1 MPIFYAYTHFLNT
14 FRKLILK
21 FISLLLK
28 NTFKSSKIQKKFSEK
43 DSAHKVYELLYNSRG
58 RSRTLAT
65 SKRKKHCYGSILI
78 HTVFY
83 NCCSIWFLYC
93 FSVWYYAIP
102 KTLLFLIWIYFLY
115 NISSKWIGTSTRT
128 IFETSD
134 VALISALETMLLK
147 NAFMYEKF
155 LNSNTVTSTGIFLIN
170 FFSTQMV
177 AYFSTRRKIFC
188 ISSLMAYRPPRFRRE
203 TNFCFRNVSLFVSL
217 HAEVKSYFFN
227 F

>member
-1 MPIFYAYTHFLNT
+1 MSFCTTVEVDLGLLQHLRERNT
-14 FRKLILK
+14 VMAPYLYIQC
-21 FISLLLK
+21 FIIVAL
-28 NTFKSSKIQKKFSEK
+28 F
-43 DSAHKVYELLYNSRG
+43 DS
-58 RSRTLAT
+58 
-65 SKRKKHCYGSILI
+65 
-78 HTVFY
+78 
-83 NCCSIWFLYC
+83 LYC

-115 NISSKWIGTSTRT
+115 NISSKWSGTSTRT

-147 NAFMYEKF
+147 NAFMYKKF
-155 LNSNTVTSTGIFLIN
+155 LNSNTVSSTSIFLIK
-170 FFSTQMV
+170 FFSTRV
-177 AYFSTRRKIFC
+177 VTYFSTRRKIFC

>member
-1 MPIFYAYTHFLNT
+1 MSFCTTAEVDLGLLQHLRERNT
-14 FRKLILK
+14 VMAPYLYIQY
-21 FISLLLK
+21 FIIVAL
-28 NTFKSSKIQKKFSEK
+28 F
-43 DSAHKVYELLYNSRG
+43 DS
-58 RSRTLAT
+58 
-65 SKRKKHCYGSILI
+65 
-78 HTVFY
+78 
-83 NCCSIWFLYC
+83 LYC

-155 LNSNTVTSTGIFLIN
+155 LNSNTVSSTSIFLIN

-188 ISSLMAYRPPRFRRE
+188 ISSLMANTPPRFSGD
-203 TNFCFRNVSLFVSL
+203 TNFWFRNVSIFDSKHV
-217 HAEVKSYFFN
+217 EVKSYFFN